1 VAKIGVLNTW
11 RIGFL
16 VSLVIS
22 SAAIIHANTQR
33 MWRVTLE
40 AYLIAMVVTIV
51 CSLLGFVAG
60 YIDSSG
66 IEILVDSVRNKQQ
79 FIQVQT
85 MHNFTYMGS
94 ILGMLAALFWHFYRR
109 KIQRY

>member
-1 VAKIGVLNTW
+1 MENRILGKPCHIKCSNHSCQYTKDVACNLGGIPDCDG
-11 RIGFL
+11 
-16 VSLVIS
+16 
-22 SAAIIHANTQR
+22 
-33 MWRVTLE
+33 
-40 AYLIAMVVTIV
+40 VTIV